1 MSPIIADLFA
11 RSGPLVVSLKPGEAH
26 QRGTKLY
33 ILSIVLVIVAGVFVA
48 ARISARLS
56 KSTTIQ
62 GLGQDDYCVIASLV
76 SSFQVGF
83 LTRANRPS
91 TDLIRWIVSY

>member
-62 GLGQDDYCVIASLV
+62 GLGQDDYCVITSLV
-76 SSFQVGF
+76 SSFQIGF